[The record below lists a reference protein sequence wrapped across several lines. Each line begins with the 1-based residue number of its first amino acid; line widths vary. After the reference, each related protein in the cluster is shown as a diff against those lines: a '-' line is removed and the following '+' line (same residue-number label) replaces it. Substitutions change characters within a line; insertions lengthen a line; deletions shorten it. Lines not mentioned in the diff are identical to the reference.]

1 MASANDGKSIRL
13 LIRRLHGELSA
24 DEARAVAERIA
35 REPPLQAL
43 DERLRASWDALE
55 LPPAAV
61 PADFRAAVMAA
72 ARREQRSELRWALA
86 PAWARAGA
94 AVALALGV
102 LLGVGFGGRSELVP
116 EPQEEVALVSQPISL
131 AEAYW
136 LTLDQGGDE
145 LLAGE
150 EDGP

>member
-1 MASANDGKSIRL
+1 MPGASDDESIRL
-13 LIRRLHGELSA
+13 LIRRLHGELA
-24 DEARAVAERIA
+24 PAEAREVAERIA
-35 REPPLQAL
+35 REPPLRAL
-43 DERLRASWDALE
+43 DERLRASWEALE
-55 LPPAAV
+55 LPPPAV

-72 ARREQRSELRWALA
+72 ARREQRGELSWAVA

-102 LLGVGFGGRSELVP
+102 LLGVGFGSRSQLLP
-116 EPQEEVALVSQPISL
+116 EPQEEVALVSEPISL

-136 LTLDQGGDE
+136 LTLDQGGDQ
-145 LLAGE
+145 LLDAE